1 MYKQGSEDRRGEQ
14 LATALGWFSLA
25 LGATELIAPRSLAR
39 AVGIPDV
46 NTSTI
51 RAFGV
56 REVASGL
63 AILARPDRPGLVWS
77 RVGGNA
83 IDISYLTSAFSS
95 PEADRGRVGVA
106 LAAILGVTALDVL
119 CAQHLSADGRVEYD
133 PNRPEALYLR
143 GRRDRRGA
151 TVHVEDVAT
160 INKPVD
166 EVYRSGRTSR
176 ASRGSCAT
184 SNRCRCWGMDARAG
198 ARRRLPVRPS
208 NGTPRSSR
216 IARAS

>member
-63 AILARPDRPGLVWS
+63 AILARPIAPALCGRGL
-77 RVGGNA
+77 A
-83 IDISYLTSAFSS
+83 ET
-95 PEADRGRVGVA
+95 
-106 LAAILGVTALDVL
+106 
-119 CAQHLSADGRVEYD
+119 
-133 PNRPEALYLR
+133 
-143 GRRDRRGA
+143 
-151 TVHVEDVAT
+151 
-160 INKPVD
+160 
-166 EVYRSGRTSR
+166 RSIFCT
-176 ASRGSCAT
+176 
-184 SNRCRCWGMDARAG
+184 
-198 ARRRLPVRPS
+198 
-208 NGTPRSSR
+208 
-216 IARAS
+216 

>member
-1 MYKQGSEDRRGEQ
+1 MYKQGSEDRRGER

-39 AVGIPDV
+39 AVGIPDA

-83 IDISYLTSAFSS
+83 IDICT
-95 PEADRGRVGVA
+95 
-106 LAAILGVTALDVL
+106 
-119 CAQHLSADGRVEYD
+119 
-133 PNRPEALYLR
+133 
-143 GRRDRRGA
+143 
-151 TVHVEDVAT
+151 
-160 INKPVD
+160 
-166 EVYRSGRTSR
+166 
-176 ASRGSCAT
+176 
-184 SNRCRCWGMDARAG
+184 
-198 ARRRLPVRPS
+198 
-208 NGTPRSSR
+208 
-216 IARAS
+216 